1 MAWTVTPRRRV
12 QRPDFRYWPLATP
25 FVLVAGLIIIAVA
38 AFLLVGIFSYAAA
51 KLGISPETAS
61 LVLLACLIGSA
72 VNIPVARL
80 GSRAVRV
87 EPYLSVFGLRYF
99 VPVIPKRVTVLA
111 VNVGGAVVPAALS
124 AYLIVHEHLGLAAL
138 AAVVLVASLVHLTAR
153 PVPGLGI
160 AVPAILPGLFAVLV
174 ALLLHPTAIAALAYV
189 GGTLGTLIGADL
201 ANLGKVRRLGAP
213 VASIGGAGTFDG
225 IFIAGVTAVL
235 LAALI

>member
-12 QRPDFRYWPLATP
+12 QRPDFLYWPLATP
-25 FVLVAGLIIIAVA
+25 FVLVAGLIVIAVA
-38 AFLLVGIFSYAAA
+38 AFLLVGAFSYAAA

-80 GSRAVRV
+80 GSRALRV

-99 VPVIPKRVTVLA
+99 VPVIRKRVTVLA

-174 ALLLHPTAIAALAYV
+174 ALLFHPTAIAALAYV
-189 GGTLGTLIGADL
+189 GAHS
-201 ANLGKVRRLGAP
+201 AP
-213 VASIGGAGTFDG
+213 
-225 IFIAGVTAVL
+225 
-235 LAALI
+235 